1 MHSDRILIGRK
12 GYAMFKKSVCLLS
25 LGVFCLA
32 VGGCASTGPATPS
45 LAVMPGKGKSYAAF
59 QKEDEYCQSSAQR
72 AIGNQSPGEAANQ
85 SAVTSAAVG
94 TGLGALAGAAIGS
107 MSGNMG
113 AGAAIG
119 AGSGLVAGSV
129 AGAGNANAAGGS
141 LQARYDTVYAQC
153 MSASGN
159 QVLPPSRPEP
169 VYVYERPAPVYVYPR
184 PYYWGHGYYR
194 RGW

>member
-1 MHSDRILIGRK
+1 MVQKALC
-12 GYAMFKKSVCLLS
+12 FVS

-45 LAVMPGKGKSYAAF
+45 VAVMPGKGKSYAAF
-59 QKEDEYCQSSAQR
+59 QKEDDYCQSSAQR

-107 MSGNMG
+107 MSGNVG

-119 AGSGLVAGSV
+119 AGTGLVAGSV
-129 AGAGNANAAGGS
+129 VGAGNADAAGGS

-153 MSASGN
+153 MTASGN
-159 QVLPPSRPEP
+159 QVVAPSRPEP

>member
-1 MHSDRILIGRK
+1 
-12 GYAMFKKSVCLLS
+12 MFKKTLCLLS
-25 LGVFCLA
+25 LGAFCLT
-32 VGGCASTGPATPS
+32 VGGCASTGPAAPS

-107 MSGNMG
+107 MSGNVG

-119 AGSGLVAGSV
+119 AGTGLVAGSV
-129 AGAGNANAAGGS
+129 VGAGNANAAGGS
-141 LQARYDTVYAQC
+141 LQTRYDTVYAQC

-159 QVLPPSRPEP
+159 QVLPPGRPEP
-169 VYVYERPAPVYVYPR
+169 VYVYDRPAPVYVYPR
-184 PYYWGHGYYR
+184 PYYWRHGYYR
-194 RGW
+194 RDW

>member
-1 MHSDRILIGRK
+1 MIRNTL
-12 GYAMFKKSVCLLS
+12 CLLS
-25 LGVFCLA
+25 LGAFCLA
-32 VGGCASTGPATPS
+32 VAGCASTGPATPS

-72 AIGNQSPGEAANQ
+72 AIGDQSPGEAANQ

-113 AGAAIG
+113 SGAAIG
-119 AGSGLVAGSV
+119 AGTGLVAGSV
-129 AGAGNANAAGGS
+129 VGAGNANAAGGS

-159 QVLPPSRPEP
+159 QVLPPGRPEP
-169 VYVYERPAPVYVYPR
+169 VYVYEQPAPVYVYPR

-194 RGW
+194 RDW

>member
-1 MHSDRILIGRK
+1 LSRRGGMCLYRPSYSIAC
-12 GYAMFKKSVCLLS
+12 GYAWQWQ
-25 LGVFCLA
+25 
-32 VGGCASTGPATPS
+32 
-45 LAVMPGKGKSYAAF
+45 SYAAF
-59 QKEDEYCQSSAQR
+59 LIEDEYCQSSAQR
-72 AIGNQSPGEAANQ
+72 AIGYQSPGEAANQ

-107 MSGNMG
+107 LSGNVG

-119 AGSGLVAGSV
+119 AGTGLVAGSV
-129 AGAGNANAAGGS
+129 VGADHANAAGGS

-159 QVLPPSRPEP
+159 KVLPPDRPQP

-184 PYYWGHGYYR
+184 AYYWGYR
-194 RGW
+194 Y